1 MPGFIGYLTR
11 SPAPHPDVT
20 GRTIFMEIGMSEQE
34 RAEQELAGLV
44 SYSVKFVCGIQ
55 DADELKVGMVRPGI
69 YATEINIHNYNNT
82 EVRVR
87 KLVLP
92 LVIGG
97 EPQGREP
104 RFVGVA
110 NQDNISLPPDT
121 ATMDDSFRIGELVYG
136 SPPPEPLPLTIGYL
150 EIVSTQPLAVDA
162 VYTVSD
168 RERRSI
174 AIDVNRIEG
183 RQK

>member
-1 MPGFIGYLTR
+1 MTAGPCESLAKIDLIIR
-11 SPAPHPDVT
+11 S
-20 GRTIFMEIGMSEQE
+20 E
-34 RAEQELAGLV
+34 RASRTSAVRGGASLV

-110 NQDNISLPPDT
+110 NQDNISLPP
-121 ATMDDSFRIGELVYG
+121 
-136 SPPPEPLPLTIGYL
+136 
-150 EIVSTQPLAVDA
+150 
-162 VYTVSD
+162 
-168 RERRSI
+168 
-174 AIDVNRIEG
+174 
-183 RQK
+183 